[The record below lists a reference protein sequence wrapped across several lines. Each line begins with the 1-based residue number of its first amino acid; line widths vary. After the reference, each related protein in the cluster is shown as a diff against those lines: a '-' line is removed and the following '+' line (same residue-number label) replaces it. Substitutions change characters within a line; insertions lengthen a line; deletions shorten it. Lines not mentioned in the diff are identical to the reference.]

1 MKLEAKAL
9 EFERSLVRYRIFDNR
24 ARLLWPS
31 EVGHFVPWL
40 THRLDLLGDQLG
52 LSLEYVAT
60 EAEVGDLR
68 ADLLARDGAGRRVII
83 EAQYG
88 PSDHKHLG
96 QLLTYACAG
105 DADMLIWVVVE
116 DAPSRPIVREEHLKT
131 LGEPNERFAGE
142 REFHAVE
149 VLLESDPARS
159 EAGEDGSRVIPRLRR
174 RTCV

>member
-60 EAEVGDLR
+60 EADVG
-68 ADLLARDGAGRRVII
+68 
-83 EAQYG
+83 
-88 PSDHKHLG
+88 
-96 QLLTYACAG
+96 
-105 DADMLIWVVVE
+105 
-116 DAPSRPIVREEHLKT
+116 
-131 LGEPNERFAGE
+131 
-142 REFHAVE
+142 
-149 VLLESDPARS
+149 
-159 EAGEDGSRVIPRLRR
+159 
-174 RTCV
+174 